1 MLAAD
6 VAAGEPACVPQGAGE
21 KGAGVPDQVPG
32 HYRLPI
38 RLPCLRCTVCLVTPS
53 RPAMSCQDHPS
64 FRAFSTWTISSR
76 SVSARRDATA
86 RSPASGSVLAALR
99 AISSAGSMHVSIC

>member
-1 MLAAD
+1 VDDLGKGFRAERRLD
-6 VAAGEPACVPQGAGE
+6 PGAH
-21 KGAGVPDQVPG
+21 GVE
-32 HYRLPI
+32 I
-38 RLPCLRCTVCLVTPS
+38 
-53 RPAMSCQDHPS
+53 HPS

-86 RSPASGSVLAALR
+86 RSPTSGSVLAALW